1 MGTVVESWAQPEHLF
16 PKLESSCPT
25 GLLRKKALTVLL
37 FVPQVNKCS
46 HFFQLKNISFCGYH
60 PKNNK

>member
-1 MGTVVESWAQPEHLF
+1 MTSLVLSYPFTFYLPSVGGEEGLDG
-16 PKLESSCPT
+16 SSFC
-25 GLLRKKALTVLL
+25 L
-37 FVPQVNKCS
+37 PQVNKCS